1 MDKMQACGVVMS
13 DLITPPVDHRP
24 TYIDEDDLST
34 PEHAALG
41 GELLEKLNMQQRS
54 AADDIL
60 QTVASGHVARHFFV
74 DGPGGSGK
82 TFLYTALYHALLGQ
96 RKTAICVAWTGI
108 AANLLPRGRT
118 ASSTF
123 KLNIHDGGRS
133 STMKRESMEARVLR
147 DVSVIFW
154 DEISMVPKWTLEAVD
169 LLLKDIMQNEIPFGG
184 KLMIVGGDFRQV
196 LPVVEKGRQEDLEN
210 ACVKKSPLWQHF
222 VTYHL
227 SSNMRA
233 APDSG
238 DWARLLLEIG
248 EGRYQEDENGCIEL
262 PNSFYSTGDLISDVF
277 GEVITVDDIT
287 ELAEKAI
294 LAPKN
299 MDVAQMSDL
308 ALQRMPEHLELRVY
322 KSIDE
327 AQHADPEDA
336 LNYQIEHLNK
346 MTPSGM
352 PPHELRLKKGCIV
365 MLLRNLDVTKGLCN
379 GTRLIVDECG
389 QHVLGCR

>member
-1 MDKMQACGVVMS
+1 
-13 DLITPPVDHRP
+13 
-24 TYIDEDDLST
+24 
-34 PEHAALG
+34 
-41 GELLEKLNMQQRS
+41 
-54 AADDIL
+54 
-60 QTVASGHVARHFFV
+60 
-74 DGPGGSGK
+74 
-82 TFLYTALYHALLGQ
+82 
-96 RKTAICVAWTGI
+96 
-108 AANLLPRGRT
+108 
-118 ASSTF
+118 
-123 KLNIHDGGRS
+123 
-133 STMKRESMEARVLR
+133 MEARALR

-169 LLLKDIMQNEIPFGG
+169 LLLKDIMQNDIPFGG
-184 KLMIVGGDFRQV
+184 KMMVVGGDFRQV

-210 ACVKKSPLWQHF
+210 ACVKKSPLWRHF

-238 DWARLLLEIG
+238 DWARMLLEIG
-248 EGRYQEDENGCIEL
+248 EGKYQEDENGCIEL
-262 PNSFYSTGDLISDVF
+262 PTSFYSTGDLISDVF

-287 ELAEKAI
+287 GLAEKAI

-299 MDVAQMSDL
+299 MDVAQMNDL

-389 QHVLGCR
+389 QHVLGCRKLGHPMPSDFYNQTLLFNTYSTPPHFITSYTLM